1 MPEQPIAPGT
11 VQVSLPPLIATL
23 FPAAERRLALQA
35 RSVRELLA
43 LLDERWPGMWDCFCD
58 STPAIRRHINVFVG
72 SRRSRLDDPLPPGA
86 EVTILT
92 AISGG

>member
-1 MPEQPIAPGT
+1 MPEQSPAPGT
-11 VQVSLPPLIATL
+11 VRVSLPPLITTL
-23 FPAAERRLALQA
+23 FPAAERRLTLQGQ
-35 RSVRELLA
+35 SVRELLA
-43 LLDERWPGMWDCFCD
+43 ALDELWPGMWDCFCD

-72 SRRSRLDDPLPPGA
+72 NRRSRLDDPVPPGA